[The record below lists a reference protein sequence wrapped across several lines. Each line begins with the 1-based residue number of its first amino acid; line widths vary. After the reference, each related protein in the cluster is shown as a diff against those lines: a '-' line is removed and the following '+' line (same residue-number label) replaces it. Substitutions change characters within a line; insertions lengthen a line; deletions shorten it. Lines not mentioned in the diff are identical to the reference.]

1 MQLDLAP
8 YQKQV
13 RDFLVDH
20 ERAAAFVSV
29 GLGKTAST
37 LSAINT
43 LFVDGEIRGALI
55 VAPLRVAT
63 MTWPNELE
71 KWDQFKWMRMESVRK
86 RPPSGRSHIY
96 TINYESLPKLKN
108 LDFCDVVVLDEITK
122 AKNHRSIRIK
132 ALKALF
138 KHHRRWGLTGTPRPQ
153 GLQDL
158 FGQIRVLDDGERLG
172 KSFTN
177 FRDTWFVQTD
187 YMGYNFAPR
196 QGAEEAVYK
205 KIADMTIT
213 MRASDHIQLPDNI
226 VEDIEVAL
234 PESAKRVYAELE
246 RELLVSMGKDG
257 LVIAPQAATLVTKLL
272 QICSGSVYNEERGV
286 IQVHGAKI
294 DALKAL
300 QKREGKENLLVASNF
315 IHERE
320 RICREVPGAV
330 DASKWKGDIEDAW
343 NSGKIRMLVADP
355 RSLGHGLNLQQ
366 GGCTT
371 VWFSPNYSREL
382 YDQFNG
388 RTYRR
393 GQTRATKIYRL
404 LCPGTIDDAVAETLR
419 EKGEGQAQMLK
430 LLSNIKRQSLNT

>member
-1 MQLDLAP
+1 MQLALAP

-13 RDFLVDH
+13 RDFLIDH
-20 ERAAAFVSV
+20 DRAAALVGI

-37 LSAINT
+37 LSALNT
-43 LFVDGEIRGALI
+43 LMIDGEIRSALV

-71 KWDQFKWMRMESVRK
+71 KWDQFKWMRRECLRK
-86 RPPSGRSHIY
+86 RKPSGKAHIY
-96 TINYESLPKLKN
+96 TVNYESLPKIKDLG
-108 LDFCDVVVLDEITK
+108 FCDVVVYDELTRC
-122 AKNHRSIRIK
+122 KNPKSVRIK
-132 ALKALF
+132 AHAPLL
-138 KHHRRWGLTGTPRPQ
+138 KHHRRWGLTGTPRPNS
-153 GLQDL
+153 LMEL
-158 FGQIRVLDDGERLG
+158 FGQVRLLDDGQRLG
-172 KSFTN
+172 KSFSN

-196 QGAEEAVYK
+196 AGAEEAIYH
-205 KIADMTIT
+205 KISDMVIT
-213 MRASDHIQLPDNI
+213 LRTSDYLNMPDAV

-246 RELLVSMGKDG
+246 RELLVSMGADG

-300 QKREGKENLLVASNF
+300 QKREGRENLLVASNF

-430 LLSNIKRQSLNT
+430 LLSNIRRQSLNT